1 MEPLSRSTAQT
12 VLIGLATLVII
23 ALVIAAM
30 LLARYNVRARRADL
44 RGAWRLALFVMVCS
58 AALWVLASHHVPDIS
73 QEMNSFARNF
83 GNTLV
88 AAALLWVMYVA
99 LEPYV
104 RRFWPDGILGWSRLL
119 SGYVRDPRVGRDV
132 LIGCVFA
139 VVMTLPDLAYVLL
152 PARLGYPPAIPR
164 YQDGVSTLSGF
175 SELALKVFDN
185 AVGGVFVAM
194 FAAFGFVLLR
204 LIFRR
209 PALAIVAWVVV
220 LSMFQASQVLT
231 SGTAVWIAAAFQACM
246 IALLTIMIV
255 RYGLLVTAVAFAVGS
270 LLEDTPL
277 TLSLS
282 HWTATTSN
290 LALATA
296 LAVACFGFYAARAGQ
311 PLFGKY
317 EV

>member
-1 MEPLSRSTAQT
+1 
-12 VLIGLATLVII
+12 
-23 ALVIAAM
+23 
-30 LLARYNVRARRADL
+30 
-44 RGAWRLALFVMVCS
+44 
-58 AALWVLASHHVPDIS
+58 
-73 QEMNSFARNF
+73 MNSFANF
-83 GNTLV
+83 GSTLV
-88 AAALLWVMYVA
+88 AAGYLGDALRSNRACAASGLM
-99 LEPYV
+99 
-104 RRFWPDGILGWSRLL
+104 GSRMVTLVI
-119 SGYVRDPRVGRDV
+119 GYVRDPRVGRDV

-139 VVMTLPDLAYVLL
+139 VLMTLPEIAYGLL
-152 PARLGYPPAIPR
+152 PQRLGYPPAIPR
-164 YQDGVSTLSGF
+164 FQDGVSTLSGF

-194 FAAFGFVLLR
+194 FAAFGFVLMR

-209 PALAIVAWVVV
+209 QTPAIVAWVVV
-220 LSMFQASQVLT
+220 LSMFQATQVLT
-231 SGTAVWIAAAFQACM
+231 SGTSLWIAAAFQVCM

-270 LLEDTPL
+270 LLEDIPL

-296 LAVACFGFYAARAGQ
+296 LAITCFGFYAARAGQ

-317 EV
+317 EG